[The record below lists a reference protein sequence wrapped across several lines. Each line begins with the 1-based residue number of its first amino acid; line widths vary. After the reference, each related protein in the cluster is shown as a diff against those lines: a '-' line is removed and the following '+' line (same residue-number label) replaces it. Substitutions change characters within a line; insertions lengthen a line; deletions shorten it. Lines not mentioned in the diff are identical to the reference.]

1 MRIRYILLIISLGSL
16 SVFAQMVSPDIDDPD
31 EPFCY
36 FSQPTDVLGWM
47 DHREGTLVT
56 PEGYLYTGSGELMF
70 FTGNPPQPVHKRV
83 KTLQDGFLPVI
94 RYTYDDNGILYH
106 FKMFA
111 ATLDGNPDSPLIN
124 FIRVQ
129 IQNPTRQQR
138 TVWFATAV
146 RYQNDANTDW
156 GVGDNRFGR
165 PIVADT
171 LGAFEQAGDEFSQ
184 DWFYTFRNNM
194 LTRDGKILYQFPT
207 IPQPDR
213 MMTWKMGYNEP
224 PVSDPMTLYVLPTT
238 PVGIVQYQLALSS
251 GESRTMDFKMPYLA
265 LPEEESF
272 ARRMAA
278 ARFDN
283 YLDMTIDF
291 WKSIL
296 SEGIEINVPEKKVT
310 DVFKA
315 SLIYNLIAR
324 DKIDSFYVQKVN
336 EFQYDAFWLRDA
348 AFIVRMYDLSGYPDL
363 ARQSLNFFL
372 RWQCPD
378 GNFLS
383 QGGQYDG
390 WGQTLWAFGQHIKMT
405 RDVEYARIV
414 YPYLRQA
421 YKWLQK
427 VRTEDSLGLL
437 PETTP
442 GDNELITGH
451 VTGHNFWALAGL
463 KSLILIAEFLNED
476 DDSALYS
483 NAYDDYYRSLEKCLK
498 TVMEKTGGTIP
509 PGLDTLSGQ
518 DWGNL
523 LSLYPVPIFDKSDPR
538 IRATLDRVKDK
549 YQEGLM
555 TYGDG
560 RWLHHYLTMRNTQ
573 TALILGDQEQV
584 IQDMYAV
591 LLHTGSTQTG
601 FEFSILPWKTRDFGM
616 NLVPHGWFAAEY
628 RTLLR
633 NMLVREEGDEL
644 HLLSAVS
651 PEWIKPG
658 ETISV
663 ENAPTDFGAVS
674 FKLVCQKRKAV
685 IRLEN
690 DFHTQPD
697 SLILHLPWFMRVR
710 QVAVDGK
717 ELIPEQRKLYLKP
730 DTRIVEI
737 EWKKRKGLTD
747 YSYRQTVQ
755 DYQKK
760 YQVYYQEFLRSGN
773 SGGIYGK

>member
-1 MRIRYILLIISLGSL
+1 MGIRYILLIISLGSL
-16 SVFAQMVSPDIDDPD
+16 GVFAQMVSPDIDDPD

-47 DHREGTLVT
+47 DHREETLVT

-70 FTGNPPQPVHKRV
+70 FTGNPPKPVQKRV

-94 RYTYDDNGILYH
+94 HYTYDDNGILYH

-184 DWFYTFRNNM
+184 DWLYIFRDSM

-207 IPQPDR
+207 KPSPCR
-213 MMTWKMGYNEP
+213 LMTWKMGYNEP
-224 PVSDPMTLYVLPTT
+224 PVIDPMTLYVLPTT
-238 PVGIVQYQLALSS
+238 PVGIVQYRLTLSP
-251 GESRTMDFKMPYLA
+251 GESHTLDFKMPYLA
-265 LPEEESF
+265 LSEEDSCVEW
-272 ARRMAA
+272 MAEA
-278 ARFDN
+278 QFDI
-283 YLDMTIDF
+283 YLDKTIKF
-291 WKSIL
+291 WESIL
-296 SEGIEINVPEKKVT
+296 SEGIEITVPEKKVV

-315 SLIYNLIAR
+315 NLIYDLIAR

-348 AFIVRMYDLSGYPDL
+348 AFIVRMYDLSGYHNL
-363 ARQSLNFFL
+363 ARQSLDFFL
-372 RWQCPD
+372 RWQRPD

-405 RDVEYARIV
+405 QDSDYARSI
-414 YPYLRQA
+414 YPHLKKA
-421 YKWLQK
+421 FEWLEK
-427 VRTEDSLGLL
+427 ARDEDSFSLL

-463 KSLILIAEFLNED
+463 KNLISIAEFLNKD
-476 DDSALYS
+476 DDSALYRE
-483 NAYDDYYRSLEKCLK
+483 AYDDYYQSLEKCLK
-498 TVMEKTGGTIP
+498 TVTEKTGGYIP
-509 PGLDTLSGQ
+509 PGLDTLGGQ

-523 LSLYPVPIFDKSDPR
+523 LTLYPVPLLEKSDSR
-538 IRATLDRVKDK
+538 IRATLNQAISK

-560 RWLHHYLTMRNTQ
+560 RWLHHYLTIRNSQ
-573 TALILGDQEQV
+573 TELILGDQEQV
-584 IQDMYAV
+584 IRDLYAV

-616 NLVPHGWFAAEY
+616 NLAPHGWFAAEY

-633 NMLVREEGDEL
+633 NMVVREEGKNL

-651 PEWIKPG
+651 PEWIRPG
-658 ETISV
+658 ETILV
-663 ENAPTDFGAVS
+663 ENAPTDFGTVS

-685 IRLEN
+685 LTLDS
-690 DFHTQPD
+690 DFHYQPD
-697 SLILHLPWFMRVR
+697 SIILHLPWFMQIRKVIIN
-710 QVAVDGK
+710 DK
-717 ELIPEQRKLYLKP
+717 ELTPEQRMLHLAP
-730 DTRIVEI
+730 DTWKVEI
-737 EWKKRKGLTD
+737 EWEKRKDLSN
-747 YSYRQTVQ
+747 YSYRHTVQ
-755 DYQKK
+755 DYLKEYK
-760 YQVYYQEFLRSGN
+760 ECYKNFLRNGN
-773 SGGIYGK
+773 

>member
-1 MRIRYILLIISLGSL
+1 MWIRYILLIISLGSL

-70 FTGNPPQPVHKRV
+70 FTGNPPRPVRKRI
-83 KTLQDGFLPVI
+83 KTLQEGFFPVI
-94 RYTYDDNGILYH
+94 NYAYDDDGIRYD

-129 IQNPTRQQR
+129 VQNSTRQQR
-138 TVWFATAV
+138 TVWFATAI

-171 LGAFEQAGDEFSQ
+171 LGAFEQAGDKFSQ
-184 DWFYTFRNNM
+184 DWLYVFRDSM

-207 IPQPDR
+207 KPQPCQL
-213 MMTWKMGYNEP
+213 MTWKMGYNEP

-238 PVGIVQYQLALSS
+238 PVGIVQYQLALSP
-251 GESRTMDFKMPYLA
+251 GESRTLDFKMPYLA
-265 LPEEESF
+265 LPEEDSF
-272 ARRMAA
+272 ARQMAA
-278 ARFDN
+278 AQFDH
-283 YLDMTIDF
+283 YLDKTIDF
-291 WKSIL
+291 WRSIL
-296 SEGIEINVPEKKVT
+296 SEGIEIDVPEKKVV

-348 AFIVRMYDLSGYPDL
+348 AFIVRMYDLSGYHDL

-372 RWQCPD
+372 RWQRPD

-405 RDVEYARIV
+405 QDSDYARSI
-414 YPYLRQA
+414 YPHLKRA
-421 YKWLQK
+421 FEWLEK
-427 VRTEDSLGLL
+427 TRAEDSLGLL

-451 VTGHNFWALAGL
+451 ITGYNFWALAGL
-463 KSLILIAEFLNED
+463 KSLIFISEFLNED
-476 DDSALYS
+476 DDFIIYR
-483 NAYDDYYRSLEKCLK
+483 NAYDEYYQALEKCLK
-498 TVMEKTGGTIP
+498 AGVEKTGGTIP
-509 PGLDTLSGQ
+509 PGLDTLGGQ

-523 LSLYPVPIFDKSDPR
+523 LTLYPVPLFDKSAPR
-538 IRATLDRVKDK
+538 IRATLDHAINK

-560 RWLHHYLTMRNTQ
+560 RWLHHYLTIRNSQ

-584 IQDMYAV
+584 IQDLYAV

-616 NLVPHGWFAAEY
+616 NLAPHGWFAAEY

-633 NMLVREEGDEL
+633 NMLVREESKDL

-658 ETISV
+658 VTISV
-663 ENAPTDFGAVS
+663 TNAPTDFGKVN
-674 FKLVCQKRKAV
+674 FKLVCQKRKAML
-685 IRLEN
+685 ILDTN
-690 DFHTQPD
+690 YHHQPD
-697 SLILHLPWFMRVR
+697 SLILHLPWFM
-710 QVAVDGK
+710 QVQQVIVDGTEMHCEK
-717 ELIPEQRKLYLKP
+717 DLLPLSPATRLVEIKWKKQKNVKKYSYNRAVREYLKEFQE
-730 DTRIVEI
+730 R
-737 EWKKRKGLTD
+737 
-747 YSYRQTVQ
+747 
-755 DYQKK
+755 YQN
-760 YQVYYQEFLRSGN
+760 FLHSGN
-773 SGGIYGK
+773 